1 MDNSIKADS
10 PIYSKVTGSY
20 INRTQIEEE
29 TDESNSYM
37 SFDGYLK
44 LLVAQMQNQDF
55 NNPMDDSE
63 VLAQMAQYSML
74 EGIKNMTQQ
83 SSISYASSLVGKV
96 VTVDDGS
103 GSYTGM
109 VESVTV
115 KKGEPYLIVDGMSY
129 KSDKVTDIV
138 QEDIYK
144 LMISLIGQ
152 KVRSKG
158 SDEETAVTGVVTNVV
173 FKDGEA
179 YVVVNDDLYTLDS
192 VVLAVDETEE
202 GTEGSEGGTEG
213 VEGAEGAEG
222 TEGTEGSENVTGTE
236 GAEGTEKDSGE
247 TGSEET
253 VTENAE
259 VEASA
264 AMGYKARSESLIDSF
279 MKELDE
285 AGGVSKVEQA
295 SGTSGVSMEE
305 YYVETMELEVP
316 AYSAGAYADENVIT
330 GSVSSEGSDKVLG
343 SGNSGTLTRSLDSE
357 SVNSTNSSSSYSYNS
372 NYGSYSGWGY
382 TGGRGTMRG
391 DSAPARISVEK
402 YPEEAALAD
411 RLGTRMYDIRF
422 INNRAI
428 TSRIKT
434 GEIIGHSSSGK
445 PVTEI
450 GYSGVGQLGEVV
462 TFADGTQRVE
472 IILKNGHSGWLTTSG
487 RLTLDEICTRNGE
500 PGSLTGRLTP
510 EESAI
515 RHFSNPLENIDPA
528 LKNTFQNYVSR
539 NMV

>member
-10 PIYSKVTGSY
+10 PIFSKISGTY

-29 TDESNSYM
+29 SDASKSYM
-37 SFDGYLK
+37 TFDGYLK
-44 LLVAQMQNQDF
+44 LLVEQMRNQDF

-144 LMISLIGQ
+144 LMISLIGE
-152 KVRSKG
+152 KVRSKD
-158 SDEETAVTGVVTNVV
+158 SDADTAVTGVVTNVV

-179 YVVVNDDLYTLDS
+179 YVVVNDELYTLDS
-192 VVLAVDETEE
+192 VVLAAEE
-202 GTEGSEGGTEG
+202 AEDGTEGAEGSESGT
-213 VEGAEGAEG
+213 EGAEG

-236 GAEGTEKDSGE
+236 GTEGAEKDSGAAGSDE
-247 TGSEET
+247 TKTET
-253 VTENAE
+253 AE
-259 VEASA
+259 VETSA
-264 AMGYKARSESLIDSF
+264 AMGYKARSESLINSF

-295 SGTSGVSMEE
+295 SGTSGASMEE

-316 AYSAGAYADENVIT
+316 AYSAGAYADESVIT

-382 TGGRGTMRG
+382 TGGRGVTKG
-391 DSAPARISVEK
+391 DGAPARISVEK

-472 IILKNGHSGWLTTSG
+472 VILKNGHSGWLTTSG

-500 PGSLTGRLTP
+500 PGSLTGKLTP

-515 RHFSNPLENIDPA
+515 RHFSNPLEDISPA
-528 LKNTFQNYVSR
+528 LKNSFQNYVSR

>member
-1 MDNSIKADS
+1 MDNSIKTDG
-10 PIYSKVTGSY
+10 IFSKISGEY
-20 INRTQIEEE
+20 INRSKIEEQ
-29 TDESNSYM
+29 TDATNSYM

-44 LLVAQMQNQDF
+44 LLVEQMRNQDF

-96 VTVDDGS
+96 VTVDDGD

-115 KKGEPYLIVDGMSY
+115 RKGEPYLIVDGMEY

-152 KVRSKG
+152 KVRSKD

-173 FKDGEA
+173 YKNGEA
-179 YVVVNDDLYTLDS
+179 YVVVNDKLHSLDS
-192 VVLAVDETEE
+192 VVLATEGTEEGAE
-202 GTEGSEGGTEG
+202 GTEGSES
-213 VEGAEGAEG
+213 G

-247 TGSEET
+247 NGSEEIT
-253 VTENAE
+253 TETAE
-259 VEASA
+259 VETSA

-295 SGTSGVSMEE
+295 SGTSGASMEE

-357 SVNSTNSSSSYSYNS
+357 SVNSTNRSSSYSYNS
-372 NYGSYSGWGY
+372 NYSSYSGWGY
-382 TGGRGTMRG
+382 TGGRGVING
-391 DSAPARISVEK
+391 SSAPARISVEK

-445 PVTEI
+445 AVTEI

-472 IILKNGHSGWLTTSG
+472 VILKNGHSGWLTTSG
-487 RLTLDEICTRNGE
+487 RLTLDEICTKNGE
-500 PGSLTGRLTP
+500 PGSLTGKLTP

-515 RHFSNPLENIDPA
+515 RHFSNPLEDVSPA
-528 LKNTFQNYVSR
+528 LRNSFQSYVSR